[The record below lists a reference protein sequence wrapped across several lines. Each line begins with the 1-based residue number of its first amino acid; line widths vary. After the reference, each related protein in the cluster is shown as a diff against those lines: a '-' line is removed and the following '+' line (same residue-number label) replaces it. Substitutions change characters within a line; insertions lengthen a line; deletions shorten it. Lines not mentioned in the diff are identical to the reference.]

1 MSEDAPAMSAGQVFQ
16 GRDAR
21 LPALPWDAVVVGAG
35 IYGLPAAYF
44 LAKHQRAHVLVVEDT
59 H

>member
-1 MSEDAPAMSAGQVFQ
+1 MSAGQVFQ

-35 IYGLPAAYF
+35 I
-44 LAKHQRAHVLVVEDT
+44 HH
-59 H
+59 

>member
-1 MSEDAPAMSAGQVFQ
+1 MSARQVFQ

-44 LAKHQRAHVLVVEDT
+44 VAKHQRARVLVVEDT